1 MLQLNKLRK
10 EGKKRRSKLDM
21 TMRKST
27 KYVLKPDLQSP
38 QSSKSNKKSSLA
50 VLTLSPKLP
59 TLVLKYLGEVSHKLA
74 DQFQCEKRV
83 NPLPTNISLN
93 DIVSSYKEIKNSW
106 TGADQTDWDSL
117 VQSLVFSY
125 LHAVAPV
132 TAEMFSQ
139 QFEVQ
144 QVGFTLQEFV
154 QFYMRSFSTV
164 KPETVSKTRVVRSKY
179 FPKGFTKDKEKLYTQ
194 PWKLLIATIFLNKT
208 NNKVSLPILWQFFI
222 LWPTP
227 AAASVADQ
235 SQVAELLKPMGLNNL
250 RAKTIV
256 RFSWE
261 FLNTTWSYPIQLYGI
276 GKYGN
281 DSYRIFCVEEWSNV
295 KPRDKKL
302 NIYHDWLKE
311 KFRKASVVV
320 DS

>member
-74 DQFQCEKRV
+74 DQFQCEKKV

-132 TAEMFSQ
+132 TADMFSQ

-164 KPETVSKTRVVRSKY
+164 RPETVSKTRVVRSKY

>member
-74 DQFQCEKRV
+74 DQFQCEKKV

-164 KPETVSKTRVVRSKY
+164 RPETVSKTRVVRSKY

-227 AAASVADQ
+227 EAASVADQ